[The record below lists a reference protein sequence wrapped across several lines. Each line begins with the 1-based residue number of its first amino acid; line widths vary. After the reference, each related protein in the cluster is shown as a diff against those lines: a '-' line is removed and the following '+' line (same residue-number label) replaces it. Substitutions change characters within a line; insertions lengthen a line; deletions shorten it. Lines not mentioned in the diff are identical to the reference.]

1 MLQKRVPEVEIK
13 SDRAR
18 IDSWA
23 GRAGSAH
30 TSARSIRV
38 SGREL
43 RRRRRVVCAGTAVAE
58 LVARLASESGSSA
71 ATLPTALNQV
81 EGSRLGETLT
91 SARDQGKPL
100 HDNGSCF

>member
-30 TSARSIRV
+30 TSARSTRV
-38 SGREL
+38 IGRGL
-43 RRRRRVVCAGTAVAE
+43 RRRRVCAGTAVAE

-100 HDNGSCF
+100 HDNRSCF

>member
-30 TSARSIRV
+30 TSARSTRV
-38 SGREL
+38 SGRGL
-43 RRRRRVVCAGTAVAE
+43 RRRRVCAGTAVAE

-71 ATLPTALNQV
+71 ASATLPTALNQV

-100 HDNGSCF
+100 HDNRSCF

>member
-1 MLQKRVPEVEIK
+1 MPEVEIK

-30 TSARSIRV
+30 TSARSTRV
-38 SGREL
+38 SGREV
-43 RRRRRVVCAGTAVAE
+43 RRRRRVCAGTAVAE

-71 ATLPTALNQV
+71 ASATLPTALNQV

-100 HDNGSCF
+100 HDNRSCF